1 MRALRWLTSEASVLP
16 AIKDAGAINQLVPF
30 LSREREG
37 AVGPEAQL
45 EALHALY
52 NICKFNKRVHLE
64 VRLRAVCGCSVCG
77 WLRRERLE
85 ARRAPRTCPCV
96 RVRGGWTGELCDPS

>member
-1 MRALRWLTSEASVLP
+1 MRALRWLTGEASVLP

-30 LSREREG
+30 LSRERE
-37 AVGPEAQL
+37 AVAGPDAQL

-64 VRLRAVCGCSVCG
+64 VGGRGLARVGRPCFGRRLAPAAPK
-77 WLRRERLE
+77 LE
-85 ARRAPRTCPCV
+85 TLHPSH
-96 RVRGGWTGELCDPS
+96 RGS

>member
-1 MRALRWLTSEASVLP
+1 MRALRWLTGEASVLP
-16 AIKDAGAINQLVPF
+16 AIKDAGAIGQLVPF
-30 LSREREG
+30 LSREREA

-64 VRLRAVCGCSVCG
+64 VGVG
-77 WLRRERLE
+77 
-85 ARRAPRTCPCV
+85 APGPP
-96 RVRGGWTGELCDPS
+96 RGL